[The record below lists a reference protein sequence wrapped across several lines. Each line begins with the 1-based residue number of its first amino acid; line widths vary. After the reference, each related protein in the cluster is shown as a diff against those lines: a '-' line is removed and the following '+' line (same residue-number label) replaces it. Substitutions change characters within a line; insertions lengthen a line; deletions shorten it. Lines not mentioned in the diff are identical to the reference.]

1 MPPDPVYGPR
11 TRRPPEPRG
20 LVPVAVATL
29 IGAWLAPACGGDGAS
44 VDVAVRD
51 SAGVTIVEHPSGAVE
66 AAPRWGVAPEPEL
79 DVGTLDGE
87 PAYQFSRIVDAV
99 TLSNGTVV
107 MAHDDP
113 PELRF
118 YDADGTH
125 LRTAGGEGEGPG
137 EFQATGWLTRLP
149 GDTLLVHDWRL
160 NRVSRFGPDG
170 EFLDSE
176 RVETQLGGQV
186 VGRLSDGSLVARAST
201 FFGGEGPPEDGTD
214 RREIAFLRFGA
225 DGALRDTVA
234 VRPGRAYYVATRG
247 EGFRVTS
254 IPFSTAPHAA
264 VGPDVVYSAHGGA
277 WEIRVLG
284 PDGGVRRIVRLDRER
299 RPLTGADWSEAVEG
313 RTGDVDDPSARK
325 QQERMYGKMPRP
337 DRHPALDAMEV
348 DASGRLWVRE
358 AGGDDTSGGDDQED
372 RWLVFSPEG
381 RLRAVAR
388 TPSRFRPLEIG
399 RERMVGRW
407 VDELSV
413 HHLRVYELDRQAGDA
428 AD

>member
-1 MPPDPVYGPR
+1 MPPRVPPGPTALR
-11 TRRPPEPRG
+11 AVSAG
-20 LVPVAVATL
+20 CVAA
-29 IGAWLAPACGGDGAS
+29 LASACGGDGAS

-99 TLSNGTVV
+99 TLSDGTVV
-107 MAHDDP
+107 VAHDDP

-118 YDADGTH
+118 YDADGRH

-137 EFQATGWLTRLP
+137 EFQTLGWLTRLP

-160 NRVSRFGPDG
+160 NRVSEFGPGGKFVRSTRFGEDLG
-170 EFLDSE
+170 
-176 RVETQLGGQV
+176 RVM
-186 VGRLSDGSLVARAST
+186 GRLQ
-201 FFGGEGPPEDGTD
+201 DGTLVVEVIPVFGIGGAPEEGVH
-214 RREIAFLRFGA
+214 RRDSPLLAFGSGGTF
-225 DGALRDTVA
+225 RDTLA
-234 VRPGRAYYVATRG
+234 VRPGRQLYVDRRG
-247 EGFRVTS
+247 GGYGVRTV
-254 IPFSTAPHAA
+254 PFSTGPYQA
-264 VGPDVVYSAHGGA
+264 VASDVVYSAHGGA
-277 WEIRVLG
+277 WEIGALG
-284 PDGGVRRIVRLDRER
+284 PDGDVRRIVRLDRER
-299 RPLTGADWSEAVEG
+299 RPLTEADWSEAVES

-325 QQERMYGKMPRP
+325 QQEKTYAKMPRP

-348 DASGRLWVRE
+348 DATGHLWVRE
-358 AGGDDTSGGDDQED
+358 AGAGDASGGDGEGD

-413 HHLRVYELDRQAGDA
+413 HHLRVYEVDRQAGDA